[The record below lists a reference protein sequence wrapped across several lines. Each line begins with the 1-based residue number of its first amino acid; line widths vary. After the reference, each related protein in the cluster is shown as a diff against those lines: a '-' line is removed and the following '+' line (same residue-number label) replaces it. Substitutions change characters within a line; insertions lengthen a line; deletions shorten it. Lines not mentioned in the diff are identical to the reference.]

1 MTVDS
6 QLKQTTASLKGVKAT
21 LDLYVSQSS
30 TAHEK
35 DIFKRNSLVLQNV
48 IDSLE
53 KRIGT
58 LEYEENENNTKGTS
72 PKTKNE
78 I

>member
-30 TAHEK
+30 TTNDKE
-35 DIFKRNSLVLQNV
+35 IFKRNSIKIQNV

-58 LEYEENENNTKGTS
+58 LEFEEPQYKGF
-72 PKTKNE
+72 
-78 I
+78 

>member
-35 DIFKRNSLVLQNV
+35 DILKRNSLVLQNV

-58 LEYEENENNTKGTS
+58 LEYEEPQYKGF
-72 PKTKNE
+72 
-78 I
+78 

>member
-30 TAHEK
+30 TTNEK
-35 DIFKRNSLVLQNV
+35 EMYKRNSIKIQNV

-58 LEYEENENNTKGTS
+58 LEFEEPQYKGF
-72 PKTKNE
+72 
-78 I
+78 